1 MFLTSIRFTEWVR
14 PATRPSAPLAR
25 PLAVLLLLAGEGPA
39 ACRALPAN
47 APGAHSGAFNCGF

>member
-39 ACRALPAN
+39 ACRALPDDL
-47 APGAHSGAFNCGF
+47 SMI